1 MPPPLPQY
9 ARGRA
14 ALLLQAIHVTQR
26 GAASSYDVMSAA
38 LPARAAVWQTP
49 RGAPRLL
56 ARGSPAVQQG
66 KPTLAAIAAL
76 DARLA
81 ASAGAVPRTETE
93 RVVLRLLVA
102 ALTRRDGQ
110 EPLRKFELFA
120 VLHALDRAQAA
131 AAAWRAAALAA
142 GVTTA
147 PGVPHEPLSWH
158 ADAGSDMTVASL
170 HTALRQRAVEG
181 IAGRDRY

>member
-1 MPPPLPQY
+1 MP
-9 ARGRA
+9 RR
-14 ALLLQAIHVTQR
+14 
-26 GAASSYDVMSAA
+26 
-38 LPARAAVWQTP
+38 PARKLSPTAKHCDAFSRDDAVNPLTGKGIGP
-49 RGAPRLL
+49 SSPIRAEL